1 MNKCRRAIAVMTL
14 FMIIVSFVGWNY
26 FRLPNVVERVRSSV
40 VLVEVYGDYSKLGS
54 GSGVIL
60 DNGVI
65 LTARHVIDDAVSVVV
80 VLDDGTRVV
89 SDEFFASRDL
99 PSVDV
104 GLIIVDPNI
113 SDGHASLVPS
123 WVSVV
128 GESVFAIGSPFG
140 KHNTAAVGIISA
152 HDRIRKDES
161 FTQLDING
169 APGSSGGPVFNRF
182 GGVVGIV
189 VRGSSYGMMYIVP
202 ADVCEAVINIYENVQ
217 RTQIK

>member
-1 MNKCRRAIAVMTL
+1 MKSRINCAIVTL
-14 FMIIVSFVGWNY
+14 MLVIAFCTMRNY
-26 FRLPNVVERVRSSV
+26 LQLPNVIERVRPSV
-40 VLVEVYGDYSKLGS
+40 VLVEIYGDYGKLGT

-65 LTARHVIDDAVSVVV
+65 LTARHVISRATRVVV
-80 VLDDGTRVV
+80 VLDDGTRVE
-89 SDEFFASRDL
+89 SDELFISRDL
-99 PSVDV
+99 PHADV
-104 GLIIVDPNI
+104 GLIIVDPNV
-113 SDGHASLVPS
+113 SDDYIALAPDWRGT
-123 WVSVV
+123 V

-140 KHNTAAVGIISA
+140 RHNTVAVGIISA
-152 HDRIRKDES
+152 HDRIRRDES

-182 GGVVGIV
+182 GGVIGIV

-202 ADVCEAVINIYENVQ
+202 ADVCEAVIGVYECVQ

>member
-1 MNKCRRAIAVMTL
+1 MTKLKHAVVVLILVMAFCAIR
-14 FMIIVSFVGWNY
+14 NY
-26 FRLPNVVERVRSSV
+26 VKLHNVVERVRPSV
-40 VLVEVYGDYSKLGS
+40 VLVEIYGNRGKLGF

-65 LTARHVIDDAVSVVV
+65 LTAKHVISRAVRVVV
-80 VLDDGTRVV
+80 VLDDGTRVE
-89 SDEFFASRDL
+89 SNELFTSSDL

-113 SDGHASLVPS
+113 SNDHVALVPN
-123 WVSVV
+123 WRGTV
-128 GESVFAIGSPFG
+128 GESVFVIGSPFG
-140 KHNTAAVGIISA
+140 RHNTVAVGIISA
-152 HDRIRKDES
+152 HNRIRKNES

-182 GGVVGIV
+182 GGVIGIV

-202 ADVCEAVINIYENVQ
+202 ADVCEAVINIYENV
-217 RTQIK
+217 RETQIK

>member
-1 MNKCRRAIAVMTL
+1 MK
-14 FMIIVSFVGWNY
+14 
-26 FRLPNVVERVRSSV
+26 LPNVIERVRPSV
-40 VLVEVYGDYSKLGS
+40 VLVEIYGNYSKLGT

-65 LTARHVIDDAVSVVV
+65 LTARHVISKAARVVV
-80 VLDDGTRVV
+80 VLDDGSRVA
-89 SDEFFASRDL
+89 SDELFTSCDMS
-99 PSVDV
+99 SVDV

-113 SDGHASLVPS
+113 SDSHASLSPN
-123 WVSVV
+123 WRGTV
-128 GESVFAIGSPFG
+128 GESVFAIGGPLG
-140 KHNTAAVGIISA
+140 RHNTVAVGIISA
-152 HDRIRKDES
+152 HNRIRKDES

-182 GGVVGIV
+182 GGVIGIV

-202 ADVCEAVINIYENVQ
+202 ADACEAVVGVYENVQ